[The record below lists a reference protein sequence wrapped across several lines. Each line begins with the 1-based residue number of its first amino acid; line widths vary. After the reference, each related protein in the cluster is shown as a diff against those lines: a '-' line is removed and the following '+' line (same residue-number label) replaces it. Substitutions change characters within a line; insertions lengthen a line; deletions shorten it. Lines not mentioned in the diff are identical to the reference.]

1 MNPIT
6 GLNGKSYLEKLQEL
20 GLMLL
25 KAIRSRFDLL
35 QTFKIIKGF
44 ERVNRDI
51 WIELV
56 GPDNPRP
63 TRLTS
68 HQFNIIPKPSRTDP
82 RLNIIPKPSRT
93 DPRLNIIPKP
103 SRTDP
108 RLNFFSNRVENSWN
122 ALPAK
127 IKDARSLKIFK
138 NMLDT
143 T

>member
-82 RLNIIPKPSRT
+82 RLN
-93 DPRLNIIPKP
+93 
-103 SRTDP
+103 
-108 RLNFFSNRVENSWN
+108 FFSNRVENSWN
-122 ALPAK
+122 ALPAE

-143 T
+143 TRIVN

>member
-1 MNPIT
+1 MNLIT
-6 GLNGKSYLEKLQEL
+6 GLKGKSYLEKLQEL

-25 KAIRSRFDLL
+25 KAIWSRFDLL

-56 GPDNPRP
+56 GPDNPRS

-68 HQFNIIPKPSRTDP
+68 HQF
-82 RLNIIPKPSRT
+82 
-93 DPRLNIIPKP
+93 NIIPKP

-122 ALPAK
+122 TLPAE
-127 IKDARSLKIFK
+127 IKDAKSINMFK
-138 NMLDT
+138 NKLNT
-143 T
+143 NLNS